1 LKNQLS
7 IKVTIADRVYPL
19 TIAAEEE
26 EGIRKASE
34 NINAVVKEYQSAY
47 AVKDKQDLV
56 AMAALKFATEQLTA
70 DKNSVTL
77 DQSVFSTL
85 EDIKNNIEKVLA

>member
-1 LKNQLS
+1 MKNQLS

-26 EGIRKASE
+26 EGIRKAAE

-56 AMAALKFATEQLTA
+56 AMAALKFATEQLNT
-70 DKNSVTL
+70 DKNSIKL

-85 EDIKNNIEKVLA
+85 EDIKKDIEQVLA

>member
-1 LKNQLS
+1 MKNQLS

-26 EGIRKASE
+26 EGIRKAAE

-85 EDIKNNIEKVLA
+85 EDIKKDIEQVLA

>member
-1 LKNQLS
+1 MKNQLS

-26 EGIRKASE
+26 EGIRKAAE

-56 AMAALKFATEQLTA
+56 AMAALKFATEKLTA